1 MHEGRKL
8 TWLDRHSNGE
18 LFTNFTSRRY
28 ILQVSTYQTIVL
40 FLFNE
45 KTSWSVEEIMDR
57 TNIQKEL
64 LSQVLIHLLKV
75 KLLNSNEMMVNENDI
90 QLNHQINLTEDF
102 TSE

>member
-1 MHEGRKL
+1 
-8 TWLDRHSNGE
+8 
-18 LFTNFTSRRY
+18 
-28 ILQVSTYQTIVL
+28 
-40 FLFNE
+40 
-45 KTSWSVEEIMDR
+45 MDR

-75 KLLNSNEMMVNENDI
+75 KLLNSNEITVNENDI